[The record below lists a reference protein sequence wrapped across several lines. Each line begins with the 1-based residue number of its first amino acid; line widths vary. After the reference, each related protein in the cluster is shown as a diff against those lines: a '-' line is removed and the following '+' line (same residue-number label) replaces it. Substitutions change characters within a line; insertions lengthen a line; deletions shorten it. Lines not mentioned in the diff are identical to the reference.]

1 MRRGFDVSSSVV
13 VLAFALGLA
22 GCAAT
27 VQPAGGGLTASQQL
41 IASEAIDRALDELR
55 WPNVDGHKVFIEI
68 GATAG
73 EEEQRY
79 LRSALA
85 ARVAERGGKVV
96 TDLKTADS
104 ELVVL
109 AKAMGIDATQTFFG
123 LPTLQSSLVPVG
135 LPEIPLYKAT
145 QQKGVAKLETVLVDR
160 KRGGVYAHPE
170 PVKSEIWVKDWT
182 VLFFSTRDANTH
194 VLDSSS

>member
-1 MRRGFDVSSSVV
+1 MRRGYQVSRSVV
-13 VLAFALGLA
+13 PLAFVLALT

-27 VQPAGGGLTASQQL
+27 VQPAGSGLTASQQL
-41 IASEAIDRALDELR
+41 IATEAIDRALDELQ
-55 WPNVDGHKVFIEI
+55 WPNVDGHKVFVEI
-68 GATAG
+68 GAPASDD
-73 EEEQRY
+73 EQRY

-85 ARVAERGGKVV
+85 ARIAERGGKVAP
-96 TDLKTADS
+96 DLKSADS

-145 QQKGVAKLETVLVDR
+145 QQKGVAKLETLLVDR
-160 KRGGVYAHPE
+160 KRGGVYAHPD

-182 VLFFSTRDANTH
+182 VLFFSKHDANTH
-194 VLDSSS
+194 VLDSPS